1 MMSGSH
7 MSLSTNLDL
16 GVFILGGV
24 LEWMQ
29 KF

>member
-16 GVFILGGV
+16 EVFILGGV